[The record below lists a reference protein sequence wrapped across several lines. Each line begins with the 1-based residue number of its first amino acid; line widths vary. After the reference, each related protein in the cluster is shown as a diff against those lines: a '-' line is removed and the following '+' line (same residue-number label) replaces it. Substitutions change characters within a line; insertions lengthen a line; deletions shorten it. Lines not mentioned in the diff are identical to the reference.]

1 MVRDL
6 KREIYSIV
14 AVDRKFL
21 LGRVFVLIWE
31 SIEHVNPSISI
42 RPSRFEHLNS
52 NISNWPLIKF
62 ANVSSGPEDFMWW
75 FSSASMVEIFI
86 ARGRLIAW
94 SLWDEFSIFRLTSS
108 ETRVWLSLRLQA
120 SFRFQNSPT
129 LDYAPS
135 IFKKFCKI
143 ENSLSIFRTLLGSRS
158 EILALWWLSFHFQ
171 RTFLLQMSACQIRFA
186 WCLPFRVSCQMP
198 LRKAALLPP
207 LCTVLLMDF
216 LAF

>member
-1 MVRDL
+1 MFPLARKILCDDFRVLRW
-6 KREIYSIV
+6 S
-14 AVDRKFL
+14 KFL
-21 LGRVFVLIWE
+21 LL
-31 SIEHVNPSISI
+31 
-42 RPSRFEHLNS
+42 
-52 NISNWPLIKF
+52 
-62 ANVSSGPEDFMWW
+62 EDALSPGLSEMNF
-75 FSSASMVEIFI
+75 
-86 ARGRLIAW
+86 RY
-94 SLWDEFSIFRLTSS
+94 RLTSS